1 MTEDKIQRLRDAG
14 ISEDVI
20 IDMMKKPEEGRSEG
34 YIDPAAP
41 SSTFTQAQAAG
52 APVAGPET
60 SMTQLATET
69 TTLIPDALKYGGGAA
84 LGVYGLRKLGQA
96 MGGRTPAVAPTAPAA
111 VPTAPVAP
119 VAPVAIEPGGQ
130 QLKDFVQQR
139 GQYTRPTVP
148 GQPVVGAPQ
157 TAGIGRDIATDKIIR
172 ETALERVLRGVAPY
186 AKVAG
191 GLAAAAMPGNMG
203 QNYPFPQTGPMQGQ
217 EINPNTGRPW
227 TPAELQQ
234 YNAQFQ

>member
-52 APVAGPET
+52 APIAGPET
-60 SMTQLATET
+60 SMTQLATEA
-69 TTLIPDALKYGGGAA
+69 TTLIPDALKYGGLAA
-84 LGVYGLRKLGQA
+84 GGVGIYKYGKGLANRVMNPPYTPPA
-96 MGGRTPAVAPTAPAA
+96 GGSANSPGRPGVPMPTQ
-111 VPTAPVAP
+111 PVAP
-119 VAPVAIEPGGQ
+119 AIEPGGQ
-130 QLKDFVQQR
+130 KVVDFAKQQGQFKQPGIVQQGMDMAR
-139 GQYTRPTVP
+139 RMQEIAASRVA
-148 GQPVVGAPQ
+148 PVAQALAPVARAATGVGA
-157 TAGIGRDIATDKIIR
+157 
-172 ETALERVLRGVAPY
+172 AL
-186 AKVAG
+186 
-191 GLAAAAMPGNMG
+191 MPGNMG
-203 QNYPFPQTGPMQGQ
+203 QAYPFPQTGPMQGQ

>member
-34 YIDPAAP
+34 YIDPATP
-41 SSTFTQAQAAG
+41 SATFTQAQAAG

-60 SMTQLATET
+60 SMTQLGTEATT
-69 TTLIPDALKYGGGAA
+69 MIPDALKV
-84 LGVYGLRKLGQA
+84 LGVGGLGYYGLKKLGQA
-96 MGGRTPAVAPTAPAA
+96 VANKPVA
-111 VPTAPVAP
+111 APVAP
-119 VAPVAIEPGGQ
+119 APTPAPAPAPTTFSAGANP
-130 QLKDFVQQR
+130 DFDQR
-139 GQYTRPTVP
+139 LSKPYMRPTVP

-172 ETALERVLRGVAPY
+172 DTALERVLRGVAPY
-186 AKVAG
+186 ARVAG
-191 GLAAAAMPGNMG
+191 GIAAAAMPGNVG
-203 QNYPFPQTGPMQGQ
+203 QNYPFPQSGPMQGQ

-227 TPAELQQ
+227 TAAELQQ